1 MSSQRLREIASDI
14 VNLPPWLVDESK
26 SIVGDTAET
35 LALLLP
41 EPTERSH
48 KTLNEWMIWLENL
61 KTYKEEPARQEH
73 AIKEA
78 WKSLNAGERFVFNKL
93 ITGGFRLGI
102 ATRTVIKALAKDQEC
117 EEGQIALALSGQWD
131 PMEITFEKLMARGQ
145 GSDLSIPYPF
155 YLAYPL

>member
-14 VNLPPWLVDESK
+14 VSLPSWLIDESK

-41 EPTERSH
+41 EPTKRSD
-48 KTLNEWMIWLENL
+48 KTLSEWMVWLENL
-61 KTYKEEPARQEH
+61 KTFKEEPARQEL
-73 AIKEA
+73 AIQEA
-78 WKSLNAGERFVFNKL
+78 WRALNSEERFVFNKL

-117 EEGQIALALSGQWD
+117 EEG
-131 PMEITFEKLMARGQ
+131 
-145 GSDLSIPYPF
+145 
-155 YLAYPL
+155 